1 MHELEVEI
9 RNSADLMQHAYL
21 SRGHTQ
27 PGAQEWSPFEDT
39 ILVLLNNVRLLIRY
53 VTASGPCADL
63 QQCRPTSAAARLGNQ
78 QTHRVPLDVLYKYP

>member
-21 SRGHTQ
+21 SRSQTQ
-27 PGAQEWSPFEDT
+27 SGSQEWTPFEDT

-53 VTASGPCADL
+53 VPAPRPHTDR
-63 QQCRPTSAAARLGNQ
+63 QQCRTTPAAGRLG
-78 QTHRVPLDVLYKYP
+78 RAPLVP